1 MQEGVPV
8 PPLPPIFAKIMQFL
22 RKKQDKLIFFKKN
35 FPFLGKNTGFFGEKH
50 KLSSHVK
57 ICHCMGLHLDQILD
71 PSLCCS
77 DKKCGH
83 FSLFSGFL
91 VEVCTHIS
99 WQGPPL
105 GTPPPPDYHCGDS
118 HFVRF
123 GMRINSVKGTIGS
136 FWIFLDQNCR
146 QSSKN
151 WHFEKKIHWKSTL
164 TRPKCVSWWKETF
177 SFLDPPSPQNGIQ
190 ATQCFQHSSWKG
202 KNKKLRHKPAK
213 TNWHQQ

>member
-1 MQEGVPV
+1 MLCIAV
-8 PPLPPIFAKIMQFL
+8 FL
-22 RKKQDKLIFFKKN
+22 FYICKKSQCNCSVKKVCECAHH
-35 FPFLGKNTGFFGEKH
+35 FLNLAAILVEETDILKNKF
-50 KLSSHVK
+50 
-57 ICHCMGLHLDQILD
+57 DQKSILTIPKCVSGWKETFSFLD
-71 PSLCCS
+71 P
-77 DKKCGH
+77 
-83 FSLFSGFL
+83 
-91 VEVCTHIS
+91 T
-99 WQGPPL
+99 
-105 GTPPPPDYHCGDS
+105 PDYHCGDS